1 MFRPGIS
8 ALAVL
13 ALFAVPTW
21 GVRHDDWVEV
31 RSQHFVVVSNAG
43 EQSARATATHFEQIR
58 AAFDAA
64 LPVATAHQTPAITIL
79 AVKDA
84 ASLRELLSP
93 FWETGRAAPAGIFSH
108 RFDQF
113 YIALELDLDGE
124 NPYANLYHEYFHS
137 LTTPYYTNLPAW
149 LAEGLAEFYGNTR
162 IDPGGVTMGLPDAA
176 RIDQLTRGPLIPL
189 PVLFKVDHAS
199 PYYNE
204 ELKTSIFYAESWAL
218 THYLMVGDHGAHKQS
233 LTDYLAA
240 MNRGTS
246 AGQAA
251 LQTFGDLSAL
261 EAELARYV
269 RHGSFASLQALAAP
283 KAADVEFTV
292 RQISDAETI
301 AYRGGFLAVQG
312 QTDEAA
318 RILGKLVQANPRSVL
333 AQRNLAMALFFAGRR
348 AEAFDAASR
357 AIALEPHDALIHYI
371 RAYLAF
377 DGSML
382 PQKPQMEADLRAAIS
397 LNANFGSPYSMLAG
411 YLAAQDKDLDDAL
424 AAAQK
429 SVSFEPG
436 NGAYQLVLAKVLGRM
451 KRYDEARAA
460 TSAALAD
467 AKNASDR
474 AEADHFL
481 MFLDRNGDF
490 PTDARLTQPLQ
501 P

>member
-1 MFRPGIS
+1 MFRSGIS

-31 RSQHFVVVSNAG
+31 RSPNFIVVSNAG
-43 EQSARATATHFEQIR
+43 ENAARATATQFEQIR
-58 AAFDAA
+58 AVFNAA
-64 LPVATAHQTPAITIL
+64 LPVATAHQGPVITIL

-93 FWETGRAAPAGIFSH
+93 FWEKGHAPPAGIFSH
-108 RFDQF
+108 RLDQF
-113 YIALELDLDGE
+113 YIALERDLNGE

-137 LTTPYYTNLPAW
+137 LTTPYYPDLPAW

-162 IDPGGVTMGLPDAA
+162 IGNAGVTMGLPDAA
-176 RIDQLTRGPLIPL
+176 RIDQLTRGHLIPL

-204 ELKTSIFYAESWAL
+204 ELKSSMFYAESWAL
-218 THYLMVGDHGAHKQS
+218 AHYLMVGDDGAHKQS

-240 MNRGTS
+240 MNGGTT
-246 AGQAA
+246 AEQAA
-251 LQTFGDLSAL
+251 IQTLGDLGAL
-261 EAELARYV
+261 ETKLARYV
-269 RHGSFASLQALAAP
+269 RDGNFTTLEAPSPP
-283 KAADVEFTV
+283 KATDVQLSV
-292 RQISDAETI
+292 REISDAESI

-312 QTDEAA
+312 QTGEAV
-318 RILGKLVQANPRSVL
+318 RTLGKLVQANPKLAL

-348 AEAFDAASR
+348 AEAYNAASKT
-357 AIALEPHDALIHYI
+357 IALEPRDALTHYI

-382 PQKPQMEADLRAAIS
+382 PQKPQMEADLRAAIA
-397 LNANFGSPYSMLAG
+397 LNANFGSPYSMLAA
-411 YLAAQDKDLDDAL
+411 YLAAQNKDLGDAL

-436 NGAYQLVLAKVLGRM
+436 NGAFQLVLAKVLGRM

-467 AKNASDR
+467 AKNPSER

-481 MFLDRNGDF
+481 SFLDRSGNL
-490 PTDARLTQPLQ
+490 PTDARLTHPLQ